1 MICRPD
7 GLALGVVPE
16 VWTDGLSAVEVS
28 HQLWANLKT
37 IAVASGAIDL
47 VSDELADRLI
57 AV

>member
-1 MICRPD
+1 
-7 GLALGVVPE
+7 